1 MSKQIKEYTLDELFN
16 KIKALEMER
25 DKIEN
30 TLKRYKK
37 EAESR
42 KQEVPLG
49 VPMEIKKPT
58 KVIIVDAG
66 GEDRFL
72 IADPKDKFGKP
83 LCDMFNTFH
92 SRESAIKHSEML
104 RDWRKDGLIANAKGE
119 QISIQVLLPLLKKGK
134 VLFSPYDK
142 KWKWV
147 DNKTIICP
155 ENYGWFLQGGKVVTI
170 EGFNIKP
177 ADDWEN
183 SVMECGL

>member
-1 MSKQIKEYTLDELFN
+1 MSKQTNEYTLDDLSN
-16 KIKALEMER
+16 KIKALEIER
-25 DKIEN
+25 DKIAN
-30 TLKRYKK
+30 ALKRFQ
-37 EAESR
+37 EELENR
-42 KQEVPLG
+42 KQEFPLG

-72 IADPKDKFGKP
+72 IADPKDNFDKP
-83 LCDMFNTFH
+83 LCDMLNTFP
-92 SRESAIKHSEML
+92 SRESAKKHAEML
-104 RDWRKDGLIANAKGE
+104 RDWRKEGLVANAKGE
-119 QISIQVLLPLLKKGK
+119 PIDIEVLRPLLKKGL

-155 ENYGWFLQGGKVVTI
+155 EESDWFLQGGKVVTI
-170 EGFNIKP
+170 EGFNLKP

-183 SVMECGL
+183 SVMVCGL

>member
-1 MSKQIKEYTLDELFN
+1 MSKQIKKYPLDVLSL

-37 EAESR
+37 EVESR

-49 VPMEIKKPT
+49 VPMEIT
-58 KVIIVDAG
+58 KSAPAYYVDAG
-66 GEDRFL
+66 GEDKFL
-72 IADPKDKFGKP
+72 DMNPEDKFDKP
-83 LCDMFNTFH
+83 LCDMLNVFH
-92 SRESAIKHSEML
+92 SRESAIKHKKML

-134 VLFSPYDK
+134 VLFSPHDK

-155 ENYGWFLQGGKVVTI
+155 EEHGWFLQGGKVVTI